1 MKHPQVVT
9 EKFFNKNDTRSQSI
23 FRRLAYR
30 ISTTGIYSFICACII
45 IQITWMDPL
54 FTARVSKKTI
64 LKKDSGLLL
73 AVIQMADG
81 LARENALG
89 LFLFCDKLLD

>member
-1 MKHPQVVT
+1 
-9 EKFFNKNDTRSQSI
+9 
-23 FRRLAYR
+23 
-30 ISTTGIYSFICACII
+30 
-45 IQITWMDPL
+45 MDPL
-54 FTARVSKKTI
+54 FTAHVSKKTI

-89 LFLFCDKLLD
+89 LFLFCDKSLD